1 MRTPAHIEGHASGDR
16 MSENEGHADSSV
28 RIEIRTVPD
37 ADMPD
42 GMNVVPVERDG
53 QLILGVRQGHIS
65 DEARDQFNTLMNHVT
80 TSGLLS
86 QNWGGPHHPGPPHSP
101 A

>member
-1 MRTPAHIEGHASGDR
+1 MRAPAHATGGRSGDR
-16 MSENEGHADSSV
+16 MSEKEEHAASSV

-65 DEARDQFNTLMNHVT
+65 DAARDQFNTLMAHVT

-86 QNWGGPHHPGPPHSP
+86 QNWGGPHNPGPPHSP